1 MVKGKVHS
9 FQSLGTLDGPG
20 LRCVV
25 FMQGCNLRCAYCHN
39 PDSWDMDSKDVYTPK
54 NLFEKIK
61 KYKNYFGK
69 EGGVTV
75 SGGEALLQSEFVKEL
90 FMLCRI
96 DGISTC
102 LDTSGS
108 IINDSVK
115 ELLKYTD
122 ICLLDIK
129 MTSEEDYIKYT
140 RGSFKRTMEF
150 LGLLQQRNIRTWIR
164 QVIVSGITDN
174 EENIKK
180 LKKIKEDFPCI
191 GKIELLPFRK
201 LCIDKYKKMGID
213 FPMKNIP
220 ETSEETIE
228 KLNKIITGEH

>member
-39 PDSWDMDSKDVYTPK
+39 PDTWNMDGGTIFSPEK
-54 NLFEKIK
+54 LFEKIK
-61 KYKNYFGK
+61 KFKNYFGK

-75 SGGEALLQSEFVKEL
+75 SGGEALLQSDFVKEL
-90 FMLCRI
+90 FVRCKI
-96 DGISTC
+96 EGISTC

-115 ELLKYTD
+115 ELLRYTD

-129 MTSEEDYIKYT
+129 MTNEEDYKKYT
-140 RGSFKRTMEF
+140 KGSFLKTMEF
-150 LGLLQQRNIRTWIR
+150 LKLLQERNIRTIIR
-164 QVIVSGITDN
+164 QVTVKGITDG

-180 LKKIKEDFPCI
+180 LLEIKKNFSCVE
-191 GKIELLPFRK
+191 KIEFLPFRK
-201 LCIDKYKKMGID
+201 LCSEKYKKLGIP
-213 FPMKNIP
+213 FPMEDIP
-220 ETSEETIE
+220 ETTEEKILE
-228 KLNKIITGEH
+228 LNKKLTED

>member
-39 PDSWDMDSKDVYTPK
+39 PDSWDMYSKDVYTPK
-54 NLFEKIK
+54 KLFEKIK

-90 FMLCRI
+90 FILCRI

-122 ICLLDIK
+122 VCLLDIK
-129 MTSEEDYIKYT
+129 MTNEEDYIKYT

-150 LGLLQQRNIRTWIR
+150 LSLLQKRNIRTWIR

-174 EENIKK
+174 EENIQK
-180 LKKIKEDFPCI
+180 LKQIKEDFPCI
-191 GKIELLPFRK
+191 EKIELLPFRK

-213 FPMKNIP
+213 FPMKDIP

-228 KLNKIITGEH
+228 KLNKIITGEV